1 VLRKLSDR
9 LILIGVAH
17 VLPKSSA
24 EVQTTIERERPEIVA
39 VELCP
44 TRYAA
49 LTRKVREASPLEALR
64 ARQLSLFVLNKLLY
78 LLQARFARQT
88 GMPAGKEMLTALR
101 CAERVGA
108 RVELIDRDI
117 GITLQ
122 RLIQRMGKREK
133 LRLLVELL
141 FGFLP
146 FGPRIELER
155 VTEDQIVAQ
164 LLRSLRRA
172 SPTAY
177 EVLIEERNVH
187 MAAEVTRLL
196 ATTKG
201 KLVCVV
207 GAGHIPGLS
216 QRLAAPW
223 GTLELSWKYA

>member
-1 VLRKLSDR
+1 MLRKLSDR

-177 EVLIEERNVH
+177 EVLIEERNAH

-196 ATTKG
+196 TTTKG

-223 GTLELSWKYA
+223 GTFELSWKCA